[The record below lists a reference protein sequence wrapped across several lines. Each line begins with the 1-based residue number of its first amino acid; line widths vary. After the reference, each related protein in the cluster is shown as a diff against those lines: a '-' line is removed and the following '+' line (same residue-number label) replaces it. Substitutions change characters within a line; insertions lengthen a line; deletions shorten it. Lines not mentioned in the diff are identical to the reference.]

1 MDTVRSPGEGAL
13 SQGDFDGWV
22 AGELAGD
29 FGHLLIHRNGVAVGG
44 TNFTTG
50 QKDINAIVVMA
61 NTARVVKTTDGSDGT
76 AVFFQWLE
84 GAGKLVVLAGFSNLV
99 IK

>member
-1 MDTVRSPGEGAL
+1 
-13 SQGDFDGWV
+13 
-22 AGELAGD
+22 
-29 FGHLLIHRNGVAVGG
+29 
-44 TNFTTG
+44 TG

-84 GAGKLVVLAGFSNLV
+84 GTGKVVVPAGFSNLV
-99 IK
+99 IE